1 MFGFQQLFLNKKC
14 ESIQLFNNVLIQ
26 QKKNTTSFWTLCLL
40 TNQWYHQNIRCS
52 TILNSFRLWMV
63 TRTTRNAVIAIM
75 FVCNR
80 TTNRKQ
86 SLIAL
91 SCLND
96 AIISITNKI
105 ESEKNE
111 PRAQINES
119 VEAEEEEEKKR
130 TLHRRPAQSA
140 RSARSWSP
148 IITNLNDLKPSQ

>member
-1 MFGFQQLFLNKKC
+1 
-14 ESIQLFNNVLIQ
+14 
-26 QKKNTTSFWTLCLL
+26 
-40 TNQWYHQNIRCS
+40 
-52 TILNSFRLWMV
+52 MV
-63 TRTTRNAVIAIM
+63 TRTTRNAVIAII

-119 VEAEEEEEKKR
+119 VEAEEEVEEEEEKN
-130 TLHRRPAQSA
+130 TAPATSA
-140 RSARSWSP
+140 ISAISE
-148 IITNLNDLKPSQ
+148 IMIADHYKFK